1 MYKSNIMIFFS
12 IMSLWK
18 NYLFSKNFLLAII
31 YMSLPLFSWS
41 GEIVGIL
48 KYTKENDSI
57 YTICITD
64 SSDDTFI
71 LGKEYDFKVAKGDQS
86 KRYLGRKIKAQ
97 PSFYGN
103 EWNLEKIFPING
115 SGSKAYYDLNQ
126 NFSYMVKSISRRNFL
141 EEDDFILSFAGINHE
156 GEFFQFNDFL
166 GKILVVN
173 FIFTR
178 CQAAEM
184 CPAATLKMSHMQDE
198 ARDLGLVDL
207 HFLSISFDPENDS
220 PGTLNAYA
228 ESYGI
233 ESDTF
238 TFMTAGKDLIRDL
251 MRYFGVI
258 TIEEDGTINHTM
270 ATLLINQKGRV
281 HYRKE
286 GSVWQISDFLE
297 RARELVSK

>member
-1 MYKSNIMIFFS
+1 
-12 IMSLWK
+12 MSKLSH
-18 NYLFSKNFLLAII
+18 YSFSKFHLLAII
-31 YMSLPLFSWS
+31 YFSLPLFSWS

-48 KYTKENDSI
+48 KYTKVNDSV

-64 SSDDTFI
+64 SNDDAFI
-71 LGKEYDFKVAKGDQS
+71 LGQEYDFKVAKGDQS

-97 PSFYGN
+97 PSFFGN

-184 CPAATLKMSHMQDE
+184 CPAATLKMSRMQDE

-220 PGTLNAYA
+220 PGALNTYA
-228 ESYGI
+228 KSYGI

-238 TFMTAGKDLIRDL
+238 TFMTAGKDLIEDL
-251 MRYFGVI
+251 MRYFGII

-286 GSVWQISDFLE
+286 GSVWKVSDFLE
-297 RARELVSK
+297 RAKELVSK